1 MGMETIVTKLAI
13 KDLRAGRIKNI
24 RGGFCIHLNASF
36 KRFCKAVLYTPV
48 NLTVIAFDC
57 SFYANQT
64 QTRLMGRV
72 VSVLPGLRDLQLRAF
87 APVAVLEI
95 VRCVERVPCRED
107 KIRVN
112 FLSSTSFTYTPFVFR
127 AMVYYLRKAV
137 EKEHFIPVVPEERH
151 NEHLR
156 WWYGNCLKL
165 NLLN

>member
-1 MGMETIVTKLAI
+1 MGIESIFTKPGI
-13 KDLRAGRIKNI
+13 KDLRTGGIKNI
-24 RGGFCIHLNASF
+24 RGAFCISLTASF

-72 VSVLPGLRDLQLRAF
+72 VSVLPGLRDLQLRAVK
-87 APVAVLEI
+87 PII
-95 VRCVERVPCRED
+95 VFEVVRFVERVTPRKD
-107 KIRVN
+107 KLRVN
-112 FLSSTSFTYTPFVFR
+112 VVNRTSITYTLFFFR
-127 AMVYYLRKAV
+127 PMVYFLRKSV
-137 EKEHFIPVVPEERH
+137 EKKHFVPVVPEEPH
-151 NEHLR
+151 NECR